1 MGMGDEQVKEAS
13 WVAQYV
19 TGLASYLYGIRYDQ
33 GQAKEELEQ
42 IVEHIK
48 QSHG

>member
-1 MGMGDEQVKEAS
+1 MDDEQIKEAS

-19 TGLASYLYGIRYDQ
+19 AGISAYLYGIRYSHE
-33 GQAKEELEQ
+33 QAKEELEQ

-48 QSHG
+48 KTHG

>member
-1 MGMGDEQVKEAS
+1 MGEEQVKEAG

-19 TGLASYLYGIRYDQ
+19 TGISAYLYGIGYDLE
-33 GQAKEELEQ
+33 QAKEEVDK

-48 QSHG
+48 QSGPG